1 MEYYPIQHDALEHL
15 LIDRQHLLGRFDE
28 YAAPYVF
35 DNGTLLIVESRYYA
49 GHVYPM
55 TSIAKIIVF
64 NALSDLYWAE
74 DYCEYLNNSQ
84 LDYQV
89 RGLGNGVVSSYELW
103 MVVPDAD
110 CFTRTPSHDAVIG
123 HVFRRSPEFAT
134 RRIIRRVSMMA
145 FEAVYEYNPLG
156 NGRIRGR
163 FSHYKQV
170 MGDDQIYLECVRQC
184 EVYHE
189 DISF

>member
-15 LIDRQHLLGRFDE
+15 LIDRQSLLARFDE
-28 YAAPYVF
+28 SEAPYVF

-55 TSIAKIIVF
+55 TSIAKILVF

-103 MVVPDAD
+103 MVVPNDD
-110 CFTRTPSHDAVIG
+110 CFVRTSSRDAVIG
-123 HVFRRSPEFAT
+123 RVYRNSPEFTT

-145 FEAVYEYNPLG
+145 FKAVYAYNSLG
-156 NGRIRGR
+156 NGKIRGS
-163 FSHYKQV
+163 FCHYRQV
-170 MGDDQIYLECVRQC
+170 MSDDQIYLECVKQC